1 MSFLPSE
8 IDPVYVIY
16 LFVALAA
23 GLFVEGIYLLF
34 FNSRSYR
41 KNINRRLK
49 LMDGQPD
56 RENVLVQLRR
66 ERGLTGGGDYRLPLI
81 AINRLILQSGLMLGI
96 GKFAIYVGVVAL
108 FAFGLVMTTQGDFL
122 EAFGAALLCC
132 TALPYL
138 VLRIKRGRRQKAFGA
153 QFPDAL
159 DIIVRS
165 LRAGHPVPIAITM
178 VAREMPD
185 PIGSEFGTVADEIT
199 YGADLETG
207 MRNLYFRI
215 GQDDLPLFVTAVAIQ
230 TSTGGNLGE
239 ILENLSA
246 VIRQRFKMRRKI
258 RALASEGRA
267 SAMILS
273 SLPIL
278 MFLVIQVITPDF
290 YASAW
295 HEDLTKICLAAAG
308 GWMAIGNFIMYRMV
322 NFRI

>member
-1 MSFLPSE
+1 MSFDL
-8 IDPVYVIY
+8 DPQYVVY
-16 LFVALAA
+16 LFAALAA

-49 LMDGQPD
+49 VMDGQAD
-56 RENVLVQLRR
+56 RESVLVQLRR
-66 ERGLTGGGDYRLPLI
+66 ERGLSHGGDYKLPLI
-81 AINRLILQSGLMLGI
+81 ALNRLILQSGITI
-96 GKFAIYVGVVAL
+96 GVGKLVIYTIVGAL
-108 FAFGLVMTTQGDFL
+108 FAFGAVMMTRDSFS
-122 EAFGAALLCC
+122 EAAGVGLFCVTLLP
-132 TALPYL
+132 LL
-138 VLRIKRGRRQKAFGA
+138 VLKFKRSRRQKAFGA

-185 PIGSEFGTVADEIT
+185 PIGSEFGIVADEIT
-199 YGADLETG
+199 YGADLETA

-230 TSTGGNLGE
+230 SSTGGNLGE

-278 MFLVIQVITPDF
+278 MFLIVQVITPQF
-290 YASAW
+290 YASVW
-295 HEDLTKICLAAAG
+295 HEDLTKIALAAAA
-308 GWMAIGNFIMYRMV
+308 GWMGIGNFIMYKMV
-322 NFRI
+322 NFKV